1 MDASISILAMHAAY
15 IDLRRRVVVYKV
27 VHLPELVLE
36 AVRVIGLLDVV
47 VACIRVQLQHSQA
60 HSNCIGLQLKQCIWL
75 KLTGN
80 STFWKSNR
88 MRSPILF
95 LCVQRFTPL

>member
-1 MDASISILAMHAAY
+1 MDASISILGMHAAY
-15 IDLRRRVVVYKV
+15 IDLRRRVVAYKV

-47 VACIRVQLQHSQA
+47 VA
-60 HSNCIGLQLKQCIWL
+60 
-75 KLTGN
+75 
-80 STFWKSNR
+80 FWKSNR